1 MLPLPYLVYRGAR
14 LKVDRSGSRGI
25 LFENQR
31 LQLDLSL
38 NTSVPME
45 INDNDARQGVPDID
59 PTVEVGSVLKY
70 HWVGGSNPFRVACR
84 NSNLPTY

>member
-1 MLPLPYLVYRGAR
+1 MLPLSYLVYRGAR
-14 LKVDRSGSRGI
+14 FKGDRSGPRGI

-38 NTSVPME
+38 NASVPME

-59 PTVEVGSVLKY
+59 TTVEVGSVLRY
-70 HWVGGSNPFRVACR
+70 H
-84 NSNLPTY
+84 

>member
-14 LKVDRSGSRGI
+14 LKVDRSGPRGI

-38 NTSVPME
+38 NASVPME

-59 PTVEVGSVLKY
+59 PPVEVGSVLKY
-70 HWVGGSNPFRVACR
+70 H
-84 NSNLPTY
+84 